1 MENTTKVCQFSEPVF
16 WDIGAQEL
24 KPLTDG
30 FIAGRNWN
38 FQKSNCQSSTTI
50 DYIEYVSTS
59 TGESFYLDKT
69 ISYGD
74 IFLWVFILIFAF
86 AGVLGFIFKLIFKE
100 NVSLKR

>member
-1 MENTTKVCQFSEPVF
+1 MENTTQVCQFSEPVY
-16 WDIGAQEL
+16 WDSQEEEISPVDNSL
-24 KPLTDG
+24 LPNAT
-30 FIAGRNWN
+30 WQ
-38 FQKSNCQSSTTI
+38 FQKINCQSSTTI
-50 DYIEYVSTS
+50 DYIEYISTS

-86 AGVLGFIFKLIFKE
+86 AGIMGFIFKLIFKE